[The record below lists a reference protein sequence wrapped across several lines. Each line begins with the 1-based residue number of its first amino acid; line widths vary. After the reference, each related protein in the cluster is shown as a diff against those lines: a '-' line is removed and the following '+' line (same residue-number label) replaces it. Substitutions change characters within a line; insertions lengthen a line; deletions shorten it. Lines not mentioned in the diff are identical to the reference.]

1 MELVET
7 VELLELLMHTDR
19 FLYPR
24 GDHTT
29 VFREL
34 SVIKPLEKLAKLRN
48 NWSELV
54 GRSCI
59 EEPAKC
65 SKHKFLINSWS
76 TQIPRFCFRLS

>member
-7 VELLELLMHTDR
+7 VELLELLMHTNR
-19 FLYPR
+19 FLYPC

-34 SVIKPLEKLAKLRN
+34 SIIKPLEELAKFRD
-48 NWSELV
+48 NWGELV

-59 EEPAKC
+59 EELAKC

-76 TQIPRFCFRLS
+76 TQIL